1 MLKWEIL
8 LSQSG
13 KSCYAWNGKY
23 CNAGVGR
30 FCYAGVGDF
39 VMLEWEIMLKLE

>member
-13 KSCYAWNGKY
+13 KSCYAGMGNIVML
-23 CNAGVGR
+23 AQV
-30 FCYAGVGDF
+30 DF
-39 VMLEWEIMLKLE
+39 VMLEQADFVMLKWEILLC